1 MTWADPIG
9 DEEWARIHEDFRRC
23 AIRAVVAAQWA
34 AGVVWLDTHTF
45 LDGLSMLRSDDMHR
59 ALAIGKAN
67 GAWHVGAGLASLPT
81 PEQIVDGAA

>member
-34 AGVVWLDTHTF
+34 VAC
-45 LDGLSMLRSDDMHR
+45 
-59 ALAIGKAN
+59 AILEATQTISFGEG
-67 GAWHVGAGLASLPT
+67 GAWYGYPSMEVRSIAALST
-81 PEQIVDGAA
+81 PEEIVDGAA

>member
-1 MTWADPIG
+1 MSEPVWR
-9 DEEWARIHEDFRRC
+9 EWREAARQQ
-23 AIRAVVAAQWA
+23 AIRAAVAAQWA